1 MTWFAFP
8 FLNKAT
14 NAARVEETQPLSQTY
29 VSETLADSGT
39 ISDTADYYYYVDMAG
54 FRKSGYQFE
63 VTLGGSSTVAIT
75 FWGTMQDDGTAPASC
90 AYQDI
95 TEDVFGVVSFT
106 GDDIAIDNDEKLA
119 AFKYVRI
126 KVAYTEDTE
135 DADSSWIIY
144 HKRWW

>member
-8 FLNKAT
+8 FLNKST
-14 NAARVEETQPLSQTY
+14 NAARTEETAPLSQAY

-39 ISDTADYYYYVDMAG
+39 ISATADYYYYVDMAG

-90 AYQDI
+90 AYQDV
-95 TEDVFGVVSFT
+95 TDDVFGVASFT

-126 KVAYTEDTE
+126 KVAYTD
-135 DADSSWIIY
+135 DANSSWIIY

>member
-14 NAARVEETQPLSQTY
+14 NAARTEETAPLSQAY
-29 VSETLADSGT
+29 VSETLANESAA
-39 ISDTADYYYYVDMAG
+39 STADYYYYVDMAG

-63 VTLGGSSTVAIT
+63 ATLGGSSVVAIT
-75 FWGTMQDDGTAPASC
+75 VEGTMQDDGTAPASC
-90 AYQDI
+90 AYQDV
-95 TEDVFGVVSFT
+95 TNDVFGVDSFT
-106 GDDIAIDNDEKLA
+106 GDDIAIDNDEKLT

-126 KVAYTEDTE
+126 KVAYTHN
-135 DADSSWIIY
+135 ADSSWVIY

>member
-8 FLNKAT
+8 FLNKST
-14 NAARVEETQPLSQTY
+14 NAARVEETQPLSQAY
-29 VSETLADSGT
+29 VSETLANSGT
-39 ISDTADYYYYVDMAG
+39 VSSTADYYYYVDMAG
-54 FRKSGYQFE
+54 FRKSGFQFE
-63 VTLGGSSTVAIT
+63 VTLGGSSVVAIT
-75 FWGTMQDDGTAPASC
+75 VEGTMQDDSTAPASC
-90 AYQDI
+90 SYQDV
-95 TEDVFGVVSFT
+95 TDDVFGVASFT

-126 KVAYTEDTE
+126 KVAYTD